1 MPFLGQAAQMFDRS
15 CLYPVPGFLCN
26 LCLPTPSLP
35 ILDNLKYRHNH
46 NVGDSRGGQPC
57 HLLSLQGLWVPVGE
71 DVRSPKDKGWS
82 VRGKATPSP
91 PRFGGQACQCRA
103 MVAESGGT
111 EEVTCQ
117 QFLIITGEPVK
128 TPSSQPNPQDSDLR
142 GFGCSLNIRT
152 SSPLPRV
159 PQTGSDTFLE
169 FSYFRL
175 QRKHSIIPH
184 PTASFSAT

>member
-1 MPFLGQAAQMFDRS
+1 MLGTPGEDNLATCFLSKDS
-15 CLYPVPGFLCN
+15 GFL
-26 LCLPTPSLP
+26 LVKMSDLLRTRVGQSGARPPPAL
-35 ILDNLKYRHNH
+35 LDLEVRHVSAEPWWQSREELK
-46 NVGDSRGGQPC
+46 
-57 HLLSLQGLWVPVGE
+57 
-71 DVRSPKDKGWS
+71 RSPVS
-82 VRGKATPSP
+82 SSSSELP
-91 PRFGGQACQCRA
+91 
-103 MVAESGGT
+103 
-111 EEVTCQ
+111 
-117 QFLIITGEPVK
+117 GEPVK